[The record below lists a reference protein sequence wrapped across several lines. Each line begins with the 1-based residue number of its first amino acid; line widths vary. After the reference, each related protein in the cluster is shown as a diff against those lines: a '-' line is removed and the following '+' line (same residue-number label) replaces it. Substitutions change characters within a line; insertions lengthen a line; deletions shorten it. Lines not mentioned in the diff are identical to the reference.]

1 MPDPSPFDYIE
12 PPAKGFVPPPPPSD
26 AMGLQPR
33 VSPPLPPL
41 SPAPPDELIPSTPN
55 PELPP
60 AKLVGAPQLSDA
72 PPSNPEII
80 PSRYNKSDVRKQT
93 VDQWVTAG
101 ATPVAAEG
109 IARAVNTESGFNP
122 FSMGDYQGS
131 QPTSFGMYQHH
142 DTRAVGL
149 LSFAKA
155 QGKDPHDPA
164 VQTAFAIQETKGG
177 DSVAAAHWKEINNA
191 KTPEEAERLWRQYFE
206 RSKGTTLRD
215 QWAPTGSGLSGAVQ
229 SAQAELKS
237 QTQAMERSIES
248 AEARMHELALS
259 QEPGSKERQKTL
271 DEGRAEVA
279 TLKEKYKL
287 LTASPPIEKPAD
299 IFSNFGS
306 PATIIALMGG
316 LFARNHATAA
326 LSAAGAAMKA
336 INENNH
342 EAFERSYRT
351 WQNQVKSTAEIIQM
365 QREEINDI
373 VRDEDKAWEHKQTL
387 IAQVFR
393 EHGMEMQALQMEHG
407 DARAAFTHLQTLEF
421 NENGIKAQAAQAE
434 KLRHDINVDAGVA
447 KYLDAHPGM
456 TRDQIPADAMATI
469 LNAAA
474 PKALSA
480 DTPAKSQ
487 QQELTR
493 EITRRDDKFK
503 ADNPGATK
511 DQIDEAHHKN
521 DLASRSEMALATSR
535 SPTGQLSDESVK
547 LLAKQYEMGDMSVI
561 TSLPRGGPGRIQV
574 ENQIAADVKE
584 LPDAAAQIVMNR
596 LRMAEAKSAAQTAG
610 RVTMQ
615 TDMYATEARGAGEQ
629 VIETSKLFPRSNF
642 PTVNAALAAFEQ
654 GTGDPNI
661 VRFGAAL
668 NSFINVYGKLSNP
681 TGIGIHD
688 ADKERITKIMDRS
701 LSQGQIDAGVAQIIT
716 EGQIVANAAREAQVQ
731 VLAGIA
737 PTVPSAHPSPAAP
750 STAVQPQSGRAL
762 PMIDNQAAYDALPS
776 GTEFVTRDGKR
787 GKKP

>member
-1 MPDPSPFDYIE
+1 M
-12 PPAKGFVPPPPPSD
+12 PPAI
-26 AMGLQPR
+26 Q
-33 VSPPLPPL
+33 
-41 SPAPPDELIPSTPN
+41 
-55 PELPP
+55 
-60 AKLVGAPQLSDA
+60 
-72 PPSNPEII
+72 
-80 PSRYNKSDVRKQT
+80 
-93 VDQWVTAG
+93 
-101 ATPVAAEG
+101 VAAKD
-109 IARAVNTESGFNP
+109 ESGDAHKQASNYIQRT
-122 FSMGDYQGS
+122 MALEGS
-131 QPTSFGMYQHH
+131 
-142 DTRAVGL
+142 
-149 LSFAKA
+149 
-155 QGKDPHDPA
+155 GKDPNSSAVGGFLDGTWVNLVRKNVPEAASLPDAQVLAARDDPVLRA
-164 VQTAFAIQETKGG
+164 RM
-177 DSVAAAHWKEINNA
+177 VAAYAQENAAVLQKSGIEPDPNTLRLAHWFGAEGA
-191 KTPEEAERLWRQYFE
+191 KRVLTADPGTPIDRLFPLNVIA
-206 RSKGTTLRD
+206 SN
-215 QWAPTGSGLSGAVQ
+215 PVLSG
-229 SAQAELKS
+229 
-237 QTQAMERSIES
+237 
-248 AEARMHELALS
+248 
-259 QEPGSKERQKTL
+259 KTAGDVVDL
-271 DEGRAEVA
+271 VHKQMSTP
-279 TLKEKYKL
+279 TLKEWATGASTALKDHAQALEAEADRMADKYHTDASELMRQANQAPAGTKEREDAIAEL
-287 LTASPPIEKPAD
+287 RQRERHYTEEYERIAKSPPAMKPVDALA
-299 IFSNFGS
+299 NFGS
-306 PATIIALMGG
+306 AGTIIALIGG
-316 LFARNHATAA
+316 LFARNHMTAA

-342 EAFERSYRT
+342 EQFEKTYKT
-351 WQNQVKSTAEIIQM
+351 
-365 QREEINDI
+365 
-373 VRDEDKAWEHKQTL
+373 WEHQSATALEMVRLHNDEIRNL
-387 IAQVFR
+387 IDDRRMAESEKNARLGVMF
-393 EHGMEMQALQMEHG
+393 QALGMDRQADMMRLGAHEKV
-407 DARAAFTHLQTLEF
+407 FTEQASLDRTL
-421 NENGIKAQAAQAE
+421 QAAGQYRLQFQIGAAANLE
-434 KLRHDINVDAGVA
+434 AKYIADGMDPIEAKRKAGVEA
-447 KYLDAHPGM
+447 GL
-456 TRDQIPADAMATI
+456 IPSG
-469 LNAAA
+469 AAE
-474 PKALSA
+474 
-480 DTPAKSQ
+480 TPAKSQ

-615 TDMYATEARGAGEQ
+615 TDMYATEARGAGAQ